1 MGNHSW
7 RCLLQVSWWNIGS
20 FGETAGYCWREN
32 ERLDMLQYAAPST
45 QNFKLVCAIYSA
57 SIPKIVYQLVKWC
70 NRAHSDLVICT
81 PNLSF
86 WVKSPPRQPQ
96 CWNWL
101 HWTPLTY
108 CPRAST
114 YSSCKCLHPNFDG
127 FVRSSHRVKFLYC
140 VVNLWI
146 IKTLASTSFSLLLNS
161 HATQQSFWCTSGT
174 RKFGNVCIHWFISSS
189 GAFVACSI
197 KFSTTSDKLCS
208 GL

>member
-86 WVKSPPRQPQ
+86 WVKSPPRQLQ

-146 IKTLASTSFSLLLNS
+146 IKTLASTIFFTFIELTCNAAIILMHLRYKEIWQCLHSLV
-161 HATQQSFWCTSGT
+161 HIIIW
-174 RKFGNVCIHWFISSS
+174 
-189 GAFVACSI
+189 SI
-197 KFSTTSDKLCS
+197 CCLQYKI
-208 GL
+208 